1 MQVSDSTPL
10 LSSPFSLSVYYSIFP
25 FNTLLWLLGLQPTCI
40 CQFVECSSSD
50 KPSPFLSFRH
60 HLFFPPYSMLIE
72 LQIQELENIS
82 NNALLRDRCQRR
94 VETCADKLLASFVET
109 NAYHRAH
116 QLTLA
121 LFAQDAAVHPSSSTS
136 SHHHNPSLMID
147 FVVGLDALAV
157 VCCVLLA
164 ESPPPP
170 KFSSVSVE
178 RDLNRIRSGA
188 IAARQNRGGARAG
201 LQLDIDRLFAQ
212 QIRVFEGASLTSPT
226 LDAVLGTV
234 LKASFKSAQEY
245 SRLHT
250 FYGVDRNHHCLL
262 VQAEMTFVK
271 QCASAVLRDPSACD
285 ALVDQVLSG
294 LAARQADK
302 DGTSEELTRIGSSSN
317 DSHDDVMTM
326 SRIVNDRLASICT
339 RSVLLPRS

>member
-1 MQVSDSTPL
+1 M
-10 LSSPFSLSVYYSIFP
+10 
-25 FNTLLWLLGLQPTCI
+25 
-40 CQFVECSSSD
+40 
-50 KPSPFLSFRH
+50 
-60 HLFFPPYSMLIE
+60 
-72 LQIQELENIS
+72 QIQELDHITT
-82 NNALLRDRCQRR
+82 NAPLRDRCQRR

-121 LFAQDAAVHPSSSTS
+121 LFAQDSSHPNSPSS
-136 SHHHNPSLMID
+136 HHHNPHHNPSLMID
-147 FVVGLDALAV
+147 FAVGLDALAV

-164 ESPPPP
+164 EAPPPP

-250 FYGVDRNHHCLL
+250 FYGADRNHHCLL

-271 QCASAVLRDPSACD
+271 QCASAVLRESSACD

-302 DGTSEELTRIGSSSN
+302 EGSLEELPRIGSSSH
-317 DSHDDVMTM
+317 DSHDDVISM

>member
-1 MQVSDSTPL
+1 MHT
-10 LSSPFSLSVYYSIFP
+10 
-25 FNTLLWLLGLQPTCI
+25 
-40 CQFVECSSSD
+40 
-50 KPSPFLSFRH
+50 
-60 HLFFPPYSMLIE
+60 E
-72 LQIQELENIS
+72 LQIQELDHITTNVS
-82 NNALLRDRCQRR
+82 LKDRCQRR

-121 LFAQDAAVHPSSSTS
+121 LFAQD
-136 SHHHNPSLMID
+136 NPHRNSPGNPRDNSSLMFD
-147 FVVGLDALAV
+147 FAVGLDALAV

-164 ESPPPP
+164 EAPPPP

-212 QIRVFEGASLTSPT
+212 QIRVFEGAALTSPT

-250 FYGVDRNHHCLL
+250 FHGPDRNHHCLL

-271 QCASAVLRDPSACD
+271 QCAGAVLRDSSACD

-294 LAARQADK
+294 LASRQADK
-302 DGTSEELTRIGSSSN
+302 DGIASEELTRVGSSSH
-317 DSHDDVMTM
+317 DSHDDVMAMT
-326 SRIVNDRLASICT
+326 RIVNDRLASICT